1 MSILV
6 NADTRLL
13 VQGLTGREGG
23 FHAAQMAAYGTQI
36 VAGVTPGRG
45 GERALD
51 GTTPIFNTVA
61 EAVRATGANASCIF
75 VPAAGAADA
84 IAEAAAAGVKTIFC
98 ITEGI
103 PVHDM
108 VGALA
113 IVQRHGARLIG
124 PNCPGATSPSAANS
138 GVKVGI
144 IPASIHLPG
153 DVGVVSRSG
162 TLTYEAV
169 QSMTDAGIGQ
179 STCLG
184 IGGDPII
191 GTTFRDALELFAADA
206 ATRAIVL
213 IGEIGGSAEE
223 EAAAWAGDN
232 LKHLPRV
239 AFIAGRAAPE
249 GRRMGHAGAIVSGS
263 SGRASDKISA
273 LEAAGFKVALS
284 PTELPRLLREAG
296 YAPRS

>member
-1 MSILV
+1 MV
-6 NADTRLL
+6 
-13 VQGLTGREGG
+13 
-23 FHAAQMAAYGTQI
+23 AYGTKI

-51 GTTPIFNTVA
+51 ESVPVYDTVSD
-61 EAVRATGANASCIF
+61 AVRETGANTSCIF

-84 IAEAAAAGVKTIFC
+84 IAEAAEAGVKTIFC

-108 VGALA
+108 VRALA
-113 IVQRHGARLIG
+113 SVREYGARLIG
-124 PNCPGATSPSAANS
+124 PNCPGATSPGAN
-138 GVKVGI
+138 GRGAKVGI

-213 IGEIGGSAEE
+213 IGEIGGAAEE
-223 EAAAWAGDN
+223 EAAAWATAN
-232 LKHLPRV
+232 LSHLPRV

-249 GRRMGHAGAIVSGS
+249 GRRMGHAGAIVSGA
-263 SGRASDKISA
+263 SGRAIDKIAA
-273 LEAAGFKVALS
+273 LEAAGFKVAGS
-284 PTELPRLLREAG
+284 PTELPRLLIEAG
-296 YAPRS
+296 YAPR

>member
-6 NADTRLL
+6 GPQTRLV

-23 FHAAQMAAYGTQI
+23 FHAAQMAAYGTKI

-51 GTTPIFNTVA
+51 DSVPMFDTVID
-61 EAVRATGANASCIF
+61 AVRETGANTSCIF
-75 VPAAGAADA
+75 VPAAGAGDA
-84 IAEAAAAGVKTIFC
+84 IAEAAEAGIKVIFC

-113 IVQRHGARLIG
+113 IVRAHGAHLIG
-124 PNCPGATSPSAANS
+124 PNCPGATSPSANGS
-138 GVKVGI
+138 GTKVGI

-191 GTTFRDALELFAADA
+191 GTTFREALELFAADS

-223 EAAAWAGDN
+223 EAAAWAAEN

-249 GRRMGHAGAIVSGS
+249 GRRMGHAGAIVSGA
-263 SGRASDKISA
+263 SGRAADKIAA
-273 LEAAGFKVALS
+273 LEAAGFKVAGS
-284 PTELPRLLREAG
+284 PTELPRLLIEAG
-296 YAPRS
+296 YKKA

>member
-1 MSILV
+1 MPPAWPGVLSIASLC
-6 NADTRLL
+6 R
-13 VQGLTGREGG
+13 GRILRPAPPAAAGG
-23 FHAAQMAAYGTQI
+23 
-36 VAGVTPGRG
+36 PR
-45 GERALD
+45 
-51 GTTPIFNTVA
+51 
-61 EAVRATGANASCIF
+61 EAVPGLVPAQRRADQLDQRQPRGQADQQEVDRHPRDRPGEIPPA
-75 VPAAGAADA
+75 AAGAADA
-84 IAEAAAAGVKTIFC
+84 IAEAAEAGVTTIFC

-113 IVQRHGARLIG
+113 SVREHGARLIG
-124 PNCPGATSPSAANS
+124 PNCPGATSPGAN
-138 GVKVGI
+138 GRGTKVGI

-213 IGEIGGSAEE
+213 IGEIGGAAEE
-223 EAAAWAGDN
+223 EAAAWAAAN
-232 LKHLPRV
+232 LPHLPRV

-249 GRRMGHAGAIVSGS
+249 GRRMGHAGAIVSGA
-263 SGRASDKISA
+263 SGRAIDKIAA
-273 LEAAGFKVALS
+273 LEAAGFKVAGS
-284 PTELPRLLREAG
+284 PTELPGLLLQAG
-296 YAPRS
+296 YSPR